1 MKMQQLSN
9 EQAHKLSNYDTLAE
23 VDDSQPA
30 IVTSIPEV
38 PITEARKPWQP
49 EDEDRLPHPGVGR
62 ANIAATYDRPEG
74 TTDGDYAKNH
84 SDQTVL
90 QQHLEFFDRDRDG
103 IIWPR
108 DTFVGF
114 YRLGFG
120 AVLSFLS
127 VFVIHSNFS
136 YATGDSWIPDPMF
149 RIYLS
154 KIHKDKH
161 GSASGAYDAEGRFV
175 PQRFE
180 DLFAKH
186 AQGRDY
192 MTARDVVNLL
202 KGQRMIADPVG
213 WFHAFIE
220 WSATYYMLWPKDG
233 RMKKEDVRGVF
244 DGSIFYTIAAR
255 REEKK
260 IGEAKRR

>member
-90 QQHLEFFDRDRDG
+90 QQHLEFFDRVRH
-103 IIWPR
+103 ISL
-108 DTFVGF
+108 TFT
-114 YRLGFG
+114 
-120 AVLSFLS
+120 FLL
-127 VFVIHSNFS
+127 
-136 YATGDSWIPDPMF
+136 D
-149 RIYLS
+149 
-154 KIHKDKH
+154 KI
-161 GSASGAYDAEGRFV
+161 
-175 PQRFE
+175 
-180 DLFAKH
+180 
-186 AQGRDY
+186 
-192 MTARDVVNLL
+192 
-202 KGQRMIADPVG
+202 
-213 WFHAFIE
+213 
-220 WSATYYMLWPKDG
+220 
-233 RMKKEDVRGVF
+233 
-244 DGSIFYTIAAR
+244 
-255 REEKK
+255 
-260 IGEAKRR
+260 

>member
-1 MKMQQLSN
+1 MLSRGLDPLITVSKMNQ
-9 EQAHKLSNYDTLAE
+9 K
-23 VDDSQPA
+23 
-30 IVTSIPEV
+30 
-38 PITEARKPWQP
+38 
-49 EDEDRLPHPGVGR
+49 
-62 ANIAATYDRPEG
+62 
-74 TTDGDYAKNH
+74 
-84 SDQTVL
+84 
-90 QQHLEFFDRDRDG
+90 DRDG

-108 DTFVGF
+108 DTFIGF

-127 VFVIHSNFS
+127 IFVIHSNFS

-149 RIYLS
+149 RINLS
-154 KIHKDKH
+154 NIHKDKH

-220 WSATYYMLWPKDG
+220 CESFVSFKVCKIFFPASKFLLTSPLAPCQRDG
-233 RMKKEDVRGVF
+233 YLLHAVARG
-244 DGSIFYTIAAR
+244 R
-255 REEKK
+255 PHEE
-260 IGEAKRR
+260 GGCQGGF